1 MQRCT
6 KSLIVPNTDIK
17 GNEQPEMNNSMSEV
31 RRTAEWLCTTLHGLN
46 TKCDEQAVALKE
58 KDMLIATLSVN
69 VTNAESALV
78 AAREEIQVVLL
89 NFAKFVKENK
99 GESQSDCHSL
109 NDSCANGANG
119 ANGAMVHVDH
129 VYEAVTF
136 TATCR
141 PAPTMED
148 AVTKT
153 TTRKLTRA
161 EGGTG
166 GRKRGKARVAM
177 DVESNIEN
185 RDLSTVPF
193 FKSLGVATAVQL
205 QSVLTEWHNDK
216 KGRLI
221 GGQQLKT
228 AYNQCKYKAEKFI
241 RLVYF
246 TGQDKYTPGDVD
258 ELFAFF
264 NDKTHTDMCEDG
276 PVFNHDHRVCK
287 WFYFETVD
295 SYESF
300 RHKDNVYQARQA
312 RGFMTAV
319 RAVYELYKIHTN
331 KNEWPNWRA
340 ERAILESHQ
349 ALGTVVEQPT
359 APTTHTIPLQKKR
372 KRHSKAHTESESEW
386 KSGSDSE
393 SGTDMDCMP
402 QIEA

>member
-1 MQRCT
+1 MQMCT
-6 KSLIVPNTDIK
+6 KSIIVPNADIK
-17 GNEQPEMNNSMSEV
+17 GSEQPGMNNSISDV
-31 RRTAEWLCTTLHGLN
+31 RRSAEWLYNTLHGLN
-46 TKCDEQAVALKE
+46 KKCDEQNVALME
-58 KDMLIATLSVN
+58 KDKLIATLSVN

-99 GESQSDCHSL
+99 RESQSDCH
-109 NDSCANGANG
+109 NRIDSCANG

-129 VYEAVTF
+129 VDEEVIF

-148 AVTKT
+148 AVAKT
-153 TTRKLTRA
+153 ATRKLTRA

-166 GRKRGKARVAM
+166 GRKRGKTRVAM

-205 QSVLTEWHNDK
+205 QSVLTDWHNDK

-221 GGQQLKT
+221 GKQQLKT

-264 NDKTHTDMCEDG
+264 NDKTHADMCEDG

-340 ERAILESHQ
+340 EKAILESHQ
-349 ALGTVVEQPT
+349 APCTVVEQPP
-359 APTTHTIPLQKKR
+359 APTTHTMPLQKKR
-372 KRHSKAHTESESEW
+372 KRHSNAHTESESEFE
-386 KSGSDSE
+386 SGSDSD
-393 SGTDMDCMP
+393 SGTDVDCMP